1 MKSITLPWVIHI
13 FAILHAAVSLC
24 CRFTGVDDQLLLTV
38 LTMALSLIICMRM
51 GLKIEFTAAI
61 VIVVNILGFLF
72 GTLGAVVL
80 QSFIRSEYVVHSLST
95 FITTEILGW
104 IIIGITTIFGRKEVT
119 AEELKS
125 TPYFKWVLLI
135 ASGIFILR
143 FLFAVILSRT
153 QLEQDIVFDMIRK
166 VMTSPLSLITLICV
180 NIVFIKS
187 MTTRSADSSRIS
199 TISLYIGFF
208 VLAILLE
215 TFLVGQEG
223 DNFILLLLISVF
235 TQITVYC
242 LVYIINYAIS
252 AQLEMQA
259 EREKANLA
267 QYRYIKLKRQV
278 NPHFLF
284 NSLNVLDCIIC
295 EEKSE
300 QASLYTH
307 KLAGIYRYII
317 KSENEEVVPLRDEL
331 VFVQLY
337 IDLMKLRFPEGFD
350 VKINVPEEYMARFV
364 LPCSIQLLI
373 ENATKHNAVH
383 ADNPLLI
390 KIEIIE
396 DTIHVSNNI
405 VPRVTVSPSTGLG
418 QQYISHMYKDL
429 SGKPVEIVKNEEYY
443 CVILPLL

>member
-13 FAILHAAVSLC
+13 FAILHAVVSLC
-24 CRFTGVDDQLLLTV
+24 CRFTGIDDQLLLTV
-38 LTMALSLIICMRM
+38 LTMAMALIICMKM

-61 VIVVNILGFLF
+61 VIIVNILGFLV
-72 GTLGAVVL
+72 GTLGADVL
-80 QSFIRSEYVVHSLST
+80 QSLIHSEYAVHSMST

-104 IIIGITTIFGRKEVT
+104 IIIGITAIFGRKGVKT
-119 AEELKS
+119 EELKS

-135 ASGIFILR
+135 ASGIFVLR
-143 FLFAVILSRT
+143 FLFALIISRMA
-153 QLEQDIVFDMIRK
+153 LNQDIVFDMIRK
-166 VMTSPLSLITLICV
+166 FMTSPLSLITLICA

-199 TISLYIGFF
+199 TISYYISFF
-208 VLAILLE
+208 ILAILLE
-215 TFLVGQEG
+215 TFLVGQNG

-235 TQITVYC
+235 TQITIYCVVYM
-242 LVYIINYAIS
+242 ISYAIT

-284 NSLNVLDCIIC
+284 NSLNVLDSIIC
-295 EEKSE
+295 ENKPE

-317 KSENEEVVPLRDEL
+317 KSEDEDIVPLRDEL

-350 VKINVPEEYMARFV
+350 VKINVPEEHMARFV

-373 ENATKHNAVH
+373 ENATKHNAVSV
-383 ADNPLLI
+383 DNPLLI
-390 KIEIIE
+390 KIEIK
-396 DTIHVSNNI
+396 DDAIHVSNNI
-405 VPRVTVSPSTGLG
+405 VSKVTVSPSTGLG

-429 SGKPVEIVKNEEYY
+429 SGKPVEIIKNEEFY

>member
-13 FAILHAAVSLC
+13 FAILHAVVSLC
-24 CRFTGVDDQLLLTV
+24 CRFTGIDDQLLLTV
-38 LTMALSLIICMRM
+38 LTMAMALIICMKM

-61 VIVVNILGFLF
+61 VIIVNILGFLV
-72 GTLGAVVL
+72 GTLGADVL
-80 QSFIRSEYVVHSLST
+80 QSLIHSEYAVHSMST

-104 IIIGITTIFGRKEVT
+104 IIIGITAIFGRKGVKT
-119 AEELKS
+119 EELKS

-135 ASGIFILR
+135 ASGIFVLR
-143 FLFAVILSRT
+143 FLFALIISRMA
-153 QLEQDIVFDMIRK
+153 LNQDIVFDMIRK
-166 VMTSPLSLITLICV
+166 FMTSPLSLITLICA

-199 TISLYIGFF
+199 TISYYISFF
-208 VLAILLE
+208 ILAILLE
-215 TFLVGQEG
+215 TFLVGQNG

-235 TQITVYC
+235 TQITIYCVVYM
-242 LVYIINYAIS
+242 ISYAIN

-284 NSLNVLDCIIC
+284 NSLNVLDSIIC
-295 EEKSE
+295 ENKPE

-317 KSENEEVVPLRDEL
+317 KSGDEDIVPLRDEL

-350 VKINVPEEYMARFV
+350 VKINVPEEHMARFV

-373 ENATKHNAVH
+373 ENATKHNAVSV
-383 ADNPLLI
+383 DNPLLI
-390 KIEIIE
+390 KIEIKDDAIR
-396 DTIHVSNNI
+396 VSNNI
-405 VPRVTVSPSTGLG
+405 VPKVTVSPSTGLG

-429 SGKPVEIVKNEEYY
+429 SGKPVEIVKNEEFY

>member
-80 QSFIRSEYVVHSLST
+80 QSFIHSEYVVHSLST

-104 IIIGITTIFGRKEVT
+104 IIIGITTIFGRKEVK

-208 VLAILLE
+208 ILAILLE

-284 NSLNVLDCIIC
+284 NSLNVLDSIIC

-373 ENATKHNAVH
+373 ENATKHNAVQT
-383 ADNPLLI
+383 DNPLLI
-390 KIEIIE
+390 KIEIK
-396 DTIHVSNNI
+396 DDAIHVSNNI
-405 VPRVTVSPSTGLG
+405 VPKVTVSPSTGLG

-429 SGKPVEIVKNEEYY
+429 SGKPVEIIKNEGFY

>member
-1 MKSITLPWVIHI
+1 MKSITLTWVIHI
-13 FAILHAAVSLC
+13 FAILHAVVSLC
-24 CRFTGVDDQLLLTV
+24 CRFTGIDDQLLLTV
-38 LTMALSLIICMRM
+38 LTMAMALIICMKM

-61 VIVVNILGFLF
+61 VIIVNILGFLV
-72 GTLGAVVL
+72 GTLGADVL
-80 QSFIRSEYVVHSLST
+80 QSLIHSEYAVHSMST

-104 IIIGITTIFGRKEVT
+104 IIIGITAIFGRKGVKT
-119 AEELKS
+119 EELKS

-135 ASGIFILR
+135 ASGIFVLR
-143 FLFAVILSRT
+143 FLFALIISRMA
-153 QLEQDIVFDMIRK
+153 LNQDIVFDMIRK
-166 VMTSPLSLITLICV
+166 FMTSPLSLITLICV

-199 TISLYIGFF
+199 TISYYISFF
-208 VLAILLE
+208 ILAILLE
-215 TFLVGQEG
+215 TFLVGQNG

-235 TQITVYC
+235 TQITIYCVVYM
-242 LVYIINYAIS
+242 ISYAIT

-284 NSLNVLDCIIC
+284 NSLNVLDSIIC
-295 EEKSE
+295 ENKPE

-317 KSENEEVVPLRDEL
+317 KSGDEDIVPLRDEL

-350 VKINVPEEYMARFV
+350 VKINVPEEHMARFV

-373 ENATKHNAVH
+373 ENATKHNAVSV
-383 ADNPLLI
+383 DNPLLI
-390 KIEIIE
+390 KIEIK
-396 DTIHVSNNI
+396 DDAIHVSNNI
-405 VPRVTVSPSTGLG
+405 VPKVTVSPSTGLG

-429 SGKPVEIVKNEEYY
+429 SGKPVEIIKNEEFY

>member
-1 MKSITLPWVIHI
+1 MKSITLPWVIHL
-13 FAILHAAVSLC
+13 FAILHAVVSLC

-38 LTMALSLIICMRM
+38 LTMAMALIICMKM

-61 VIVVNILGFLF
+61 VIIVNILGFLV
-72 GTLGAVVL
+72 GTLGADVL
-80 QSFIRSEYVVHSLST
+80 QSLIHSEYAVHSMST

-104 IIIGITTIFGRKEVT
+104 IIIGITAIFGRKGVKT
-119 AEELKS
+119 EELKS

-135 ASGIFILR
+135 ASGIFVLR
-143 FLFAVILSRT
+143 FLFALIISRMA
-153 QLEQDIVFDMIRK
+153 LNQDIVFDMIRK
-166 VMTSPLSLITLICV
+166 FMTSPLSLITLICV

-199 TISLYIGFF
+199 TISYYISFF
-208 VLAILLE
+208 ILAILLE
-215 TFLVGQEG
+215 TFLVGQNG

-235 TQITVYC
+235 TQITIYCVVYM
-242 LVYIINYAIS
+242 ISYAIT

-284 NSLNVLDCIIC
+284 NSLNVLDSIIC
-295 EEKSE
+295 ENKPE

-317 KSENEEVVPLRDEL
+317 KSEDEDIVPLRDEL

-350 VKINVPEEYMARFV
+350 VKINVPEEHMARFV

-373 ENATKHNAVH
+373 ENATKHNAVSV
-383 ADNPLLI
+383 DNPLLI
-390 KIEIIE
+390 KIEIKDDAIR
-396 DTIHVSNNI
+396 VSNNI
-405 VPRVTVSPSTGLG
+405 VPKVTVSPSTGLG

-429 SGKPVEIVKNEEYY
+429 SGKPVEIVKNEEFY

>member
-80 QSFIRSEYVVHSLST
+80 QSFIHSEYVVHSLST

-104 IIIGITTIFGRKEVT
+104 IIIGITTIFGRKEVK

-284 NSLNVLDCIIC
+284 NSLNVLDSIIC

-373 ENATKHNAVH
+373 ENATKHNAVQT
-383 ADNPLLI
+383 DNPLLI
-390 KIEIIE
+390 KIEIK
-396 DTIHVSNNI
+396 DDAIHVSNNI
-405 VPRVTVSPSTGLG
+405 VPKVTVSPSTGLG

-429 SGKPVEIVKNEEYY
+429 SGKPVEIIKNEEFY

>member
-223 DNFILLLLISVF
+223 DSFILLLLISVF

>member
-80 QSFIRSEYVVHSLST
+80 QSFIHSEYVVHSLST

-104 IIIGITTIFGRKEVT
+104 IIIGITTIFGRKEVK

-187 MTTRSADSSRIS
+187 MTTRGADSSRIS

-284 NSLNVLDCIIC
+284 NSLNVLDSIIC

-373 ENATKHNAVH
+373 ENATKHNAVQT
-383 ADNPLLI
+383 DNPLLI
-390 KIEIIE
+390 KIEIK
-396 DTIHVSNNI
+396 DDAIHVSNNI
-405 VPRVTVSPSTGLG
+405 VPKVTVSPSTGLG

-429 SGKPVEIVKNEEYY
+429 SGKPVEIIKNEEFY